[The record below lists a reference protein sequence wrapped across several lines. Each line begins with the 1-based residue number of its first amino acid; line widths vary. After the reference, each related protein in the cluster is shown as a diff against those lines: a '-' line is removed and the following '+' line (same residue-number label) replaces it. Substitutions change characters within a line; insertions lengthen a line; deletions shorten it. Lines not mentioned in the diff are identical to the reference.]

1 MSDTTTTITRADRK
15 AANLVLADAMRAY
28 GLIPNG
34 KVWDDTKALVAF
46 GLEPEAAARLTRSLL
61 PEAEQVAAIA
71 RAKGKAKAPK
81 REVVRS
87 REVSNKEAARIMR
100 EREVNDLAAALVK
113 ATGEAVPNR
122 PRAHEVAQAPIAQA
136 PKRLS
141 SRAKDVKAG
150 KVLRDS
156 KGRLVSRE
164 VQEAF
169 SSLRA

>member
-1 MSDTTTTITRADRK
+1 MNDTTATIARADRK
-15 AANLVLADAMRAY
+15 AANKVLADALRSY
-28 GLIPNG
+28 GLTPNG
-34 KVWDDTKALVAF
+34 KVWDEAKALVRF
-46 GLEPEAAARLTRSLL
+46 GLDAEAAARLTRSLL

-87 REVSNKEAARIMR
+87 REVSNEEAARIMR
-100 EREVNDLAAALVK
+100 EREAKKV
-113 ATGEAVPNR
+113 EA
-122 PRAHEVAQAPIAQA
+122 APISQA

-150 KVLRDS
+150 NVLRDS

-164 VQEAF
+164 VQEA
-169 SSLRA
+169 LADLTRA